1 MNSSTSSEGTPRQSM
16 AGPKDPR
23 DILKS
28 RIISLAYNS
37 DERKT
42 LETLQQA
49 LEADPEF
56 NMLSIRDGRGYTCN
70 TIRRSHSH
78 WFLVLHVALL
88 NTLNEVAELVIHHLD
103 TVAKPSERID
113 YLAYQTDEGF
123 TALHFAA
130 FRGNLV
136 NYCAK
141 MRSL

>member
-78 WFLVLHVALL
+78 
-88 NTLNEVAELVIHHLD
+88 
-103 TVAKPSERID
+103 
-113 YLAYQTDEGF
+113 
-123 TALHFAA
+123 
-130 FRGNLV
+130 
-136 NYCAK
+136 
-141 MRSL
+141 